1 MTDDREPKELE
12 RQYMK
17 DAYKFLKTKK
27 EAAYYIERVLV
38 KRWGEEVGG
47 DFSHDIILAYPGII
61 DSVLND
67 VNLAFMDAQPTINQH
82 TNRNRGRIAMR
93 IVTLLYFRTFLAHIV
108 NRVKDVKETPEN
120 FHDEFYKIMPYL
132 AKAMREEPELYE
144 FYELSLYNNLSLNEV
159 VSLWDKKEA
168 AGPASQMILDAI
180 RAADTEEKAKR
191 SLDLFGLKEA
201 TYKPIYN
208 GNLTNGLMRL
218 SKRDFEP
225 DRRGKNAYY
234 EAPNGSKYSISE
246 FDKLIG
252 ALGVSTKKLL
262 DTATAALTEQ
272 NFFRTQNINPTVHI
286 PLVIY
291 GERNGYKLTPETKA
305 TPEEQKKENE
315 RVRQRVK
322 EFRLKC
328 KSDLLDLE
336 KIACTAEETSGRN
349 AGEYS
354 RMGLITKSHSV
365 RQGVIT
371 INFDPVAARYLVNGG
386 VMWLP
391 LVLLSVDNRKNNT
404 YSIGRKIALQNSI
417 DNNFFAGTDCTLSVK
432 SLLSAAPEIPTRQE
446 LEDSGNRN
454 WKAKIKGVLEKS
466 LNELVELYPIITKW
480 EYRNP
485 KTGETYTAEQAQSI
499 TWEVYYSLMVDWV
512 LSYTI
517 PEQQERRAKK
527 LEERQKAAAEGAK
540 KGPIKK
546 RGRPKKAADKKEK

>member
-1 MTDDREPKELE
+1 MTDDREHKEQE
-12 RQYMK
+12 RQDTK
-17 DAYKFLKTKK
+17 DALKLLKSRQD
-27 EAAYYIERVLV
+27 AIDLIQHMLV
-38 KRWGEEVGG
+38 TRWGEEVGG
-47 DFSHDIILAYPGII
+47 DFSREIMSARPELIDAVLHDI
-61 DSVLND
+61 
-67 VNLAFMDAQPTINQH
+67 NLAFEDEQPTHNELII
-82 TNRNRGRIAMR
+82 RRRGRFAMQLA
-93 IVTLLYFRTFLAHIV
+93 IILHHRTFLAHLV
-108 NRVKDVKETPEN
+108 NHVKDVKETPEN
-120 FHDEFYKIMPYL
+120 FYHEYYKILPYL
-132 AKAMREEPELYE
+132 EKEMQKRPDDYALRELNI
-144 FYELSLYNNLSLNEV
+144 FYNLSLFEV
-159 VSLWDKKEA
+159 VALWNKKEA
-168 AGPASQMILDAI
+168 AGPTSQMILDAI
-180 RAADTEEKAKR
+180 KAADDDERRER
-191 SLDLFGLKEA
+191 GLDLFGLKEA

-234 EAPNGSKYSISE
+234 DAPNGTKYSISE

-349 AGEYS
+349 AGEYA

-365 RQGVIT
+365 RQGIIT

-485 KTGETYTAEQAQSI
+485 KTGETYTAEQAQSL

-527 LEERQKAAAEGAK
+527 LAERQKAPENPK
-540 KGPIKK
+540 KK
-546 RGRPKKAADKKEK
+546 RGRPPKKAAQE